1 MYIDPKSLEKSLLLA
16 FQSSCTWTSV
26 AEQPPSNSLKS
37 CRFCSDV
44 GSEIHELIE
53 AAAGKELTRRQIC
66 VSDSGRRQAGE
77 WLLDIVWTED
87 SRPDIRMRDGVP
99 ARIWCAVECE
109 SNTSA
114 QQCFRDLS
122 KLLHVRSSIKI
133 FLGGLNQRTEEAA
146 KSYRNKRLKQ
156 IRDLIMSSRDPLD
169 QTQWFVGFWP
179 SPEGNGASSMW
190 NQLHS
195 YPHLDQIYLYSLD
208 VSTNG
213 FISVEPRGET
223 C

>member
-1 MYIDPKSLEKSLLLA
+1 MYIDAMSLGKSLQHA
-16 FQSSCTWTSV
+16 FQSSCTWV
-26 AEQPPSNSLKS
+26 NAAEHSPSNSLRS

-44 GSEIHELIE
+44 GSEIHQLIE
-53 AAAGKELTRRQIC
+53 AAAGKELTRRQIS
-66 VSDSGRRQAGE
+66 VSDSGRRQTGE

-87 SRPDIRMRDGVP
+87 CRPDARMKDGVP
-99 ARIWCAVECE
+99 AKIWCAVECE

-114 QQCFRDLS
+114 RQCFRDLS

-133 FLGGLNQRTEEAA
+133 FLGGLNQRTEKAA
-146 KSYRNKRLKQ
+146 KSYKNQRLQQ
-156 IRDLIMSSRDPLD
+156 IRDLIMSSQNPLD

-179 SPEGNGASSMW
+179 SPAGSGASSMW
-190 NQLHS
+190 NHFHS

-208 VSTNG
+208 VTTSG